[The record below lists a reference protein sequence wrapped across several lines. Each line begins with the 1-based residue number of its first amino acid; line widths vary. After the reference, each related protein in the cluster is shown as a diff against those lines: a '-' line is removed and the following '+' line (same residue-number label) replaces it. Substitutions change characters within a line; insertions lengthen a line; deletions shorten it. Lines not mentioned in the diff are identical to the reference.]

1 MGMSAAE
8 VDRLSMWQLMA
19 QAEAF
24 IDQHTPEKD
33 RKMSVDE
40 ADSLD
45 AWMDRMDDRDKRGE
59 VNGHNRY

>member
-1 MGMSAAE
+1 MGISADRVNKMS
-8 VDRLSMWQLMA
+8 LWQLMA
-19 QAEAF
+19 QAESWV
-24 IDQHTPEKD
+24 DQHTPEKD

-59 VNGHNRY
+59 VNGHDRP